1 MVLSQ
6 PWSEERLKRESTE
19 HSRLWELYRSTQRL
33 SGTHLDE
40 ILLRLQTELDIS
52 EDRIQREMEEIASP
66 SRPTHTYPQRNY
78 RNTRAVVIRAIARE
92 ILLERG
98 GRLSWH
104 GARRVIA
111 EKRLRLGT
119 RVTSPTWG
127 PGTVMRVHPHCWL
140 AVRFDC
146 GRTLSL
152 VHPNSVSRCS

>member
-1 MVLSQ
+1 MVLAQ
-6 PWSEERLKRESTE
+6 PWSKERLKRESTE
-19 HSRLWELYRSTQRL
+19 HSRLWELYHSTQRFC
-33 SGTHLDE
+33 GTHLDE
-40 ILLRLQTELDIS
+40 VLLRLQTELDIS
-52 EDRIQREMEEIASP
+52 EDRIQRGVEEIASP
-66 SRPTHTYPQRNY
+66 SRSVRAYPQRNH
-78 RNTRAVVIRAIARE
+78 RNPRAVTIRAIARE

-111 EKRLRLGT
+111 EKHLRLGT

-127 PGTVMRVHPHCWL
+127 LGTVIRVHPQCWL